1 MRRMVKMPI
10 PEFEKMPIPGF
21 TSSELDLFSDCSSL
35 SSPKN
40 DSGRHERHSMEVEYA
55 EDGENADCG
64 SHFVYF

>member
-1 MRRMVKMPI
+1 MAS
-10 PEFEKMPIPGF
+10 

-55 EDGENADCG
+55 EDGENADSG
-64 SHFVYF
+64 IRENADSGIHVFRIGFI